1 MGTFA
6 LDETVQEKF
15 LETAL
20 SRPLVLKPDEN
31 GTLCACAFFFFVFF
45 FLYCSLSVDLHCCHS
60 FCYVSIK
67 LNHDCLFNVQ
77 NNLIL
82 LEPSQFTYLQ
92 QTQRR
97 TGVITFKKSFLLLL
111 IPEVSHLINSMHIL

>member
-31 GTLCACAFFFFVFF
+31 GTLCACAFWFVCFF
-45 FLYCSLSVDLHCCHS
+45 CIA
-60 FCYVSIK
+60 VS
-67 LNHDCLFNVQ
+67 Q
-77 NNLIL
+77 
-82 LEPSQFTYLQ
+82 
-92 QTQRR
+92 
-97 TGVITFKKSFLLLL
+97 
-111 IPEVSHLINSMHIL
+111 